1 MHPDGVGGKCSTPG
15 HMLASER
22 SRHPRS
28 DLPLPMNFHGQRGAG
43 RARNNV
49 DYTSA
54 KPLPCRAT
62 STPVTF
68 LDGKPGQFTCYGI
81 WFKTLQAWTSTEA
94 TKYVWQTRRSVATFR
109 WHYITLFFLHV
120 CTNIQMDNLIKK
132 SNTTTAR
139 THYYFQI
146 QGTTDVRIYWVQVRR
161 IDTFKI

>member
-1 MHPDGVGGKCSTPG
+1 MAYPAFPTSLSTDSSLTSCWHCCGLCLESKLWHQLTLALLQRCSPIIGTINFNHQG
-15 HMLASER
+15 AHIHHASRWGRRQMFHARSQLASER

-68 LDGKPGQFTCYGI
+68 LDGNPGQFTCYGI
-81 WFKTLQAWTSTEA
+81 
-94 TKYVWQTRRSVATFR
+94 
-109 WHYITLFFLHV
+109 
-120 CTNIQMDNLIKK
+120 
-132 SNTTTAR
+132 
-139 THYYFQI
+139 
-146 QGTTDVRIYWVQVRR
+146 
-161 IDTFKI
+161 